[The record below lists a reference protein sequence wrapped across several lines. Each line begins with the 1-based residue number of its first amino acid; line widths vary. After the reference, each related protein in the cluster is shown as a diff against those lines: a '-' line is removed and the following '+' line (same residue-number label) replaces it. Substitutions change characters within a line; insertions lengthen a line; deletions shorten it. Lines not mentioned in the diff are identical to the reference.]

1 MSTER
6 LKPTMAIVLIIVV
19 LIILIAV
26 LPQFWVQRV
35 IARHSQH
42 RSDFAGTGGDF
53 ARHILDE
60 LGLYQVNVEQ
70 TENGDHYD
78 PDAKTVRLSPKHFD
92 GQSLS
97 AIVIAAHEVGHA
109 VQDSIGYAPLKARTQ
124 IARNAGWLQSAATII
139 LLAAPLLVLIA
150 KSPAILLVQ
159 VAAIALIALL
169 TVLMHAVTLP
179 VEFDAS
185 FKRALP
191 ILAGGHYV
199 PDADLPAARS
209 ILRAAA
215 LTYVAAAAMS
225 VINIARW
232 LRFLR
237 L

>member
-1 MSTER
+1 MI
-6 LKPTMAIVLIIVV
+6 LVVIVIALILLVAVV
-19 LIILIAV
+19 
-26 LPQFWVQRV
+26 PQLWVQRV
-35 IARHSQH
+35 IARHSAQ
-42 RSDFAGTGGDF
+42 RADFPGTGAEF

-60 LGLYQVNVEQ
+60 LGLRKVRVEE
-70 TENGDHYD
+70 TEDGDHYD
-78 PDAKTVRLSPKHFD
+78 PEEKVVRLTRPHY
-92 GQSLS
+92 GGRSLS
-97 AIVIAAHEVGHA
+97 AVVIAAHEVGHA
-109 VQDSIGYAPLKARTQ
+109 IQDASGYAPLRARTQ
-124 IARNAGWLQSAATII
+124 IAKNAGWMQTAATII

-159 VAAIALIALL
+159 VAAIGLIALL

-191 ILAGGHYV
+191 ILAAGRYI
-199 PDADLPAARS
+199 PDADLPAARD

-225 VINIARW
+225 VINIFRW

>member
-1 MSTER
+1 
-6 LKPTMAIVLIIVV
+6 MAIII
-19 LIILIAV
+19 IAV
-26 LPQFWVQRV
+26 VFLIVIAVAPQIWVQRV
-35 IARHSQH
+35 IARHSEP
-42 RSDFAGTGGDF
+42 RADFPGTGGEF
-53 ARHILDE
+53 ARHILDDI
-60 LGLYQVNVEQ
+60 GLLNVEVEQ
-70 TENGDHYD
+70 TEEGDHYD
-78 PDAKTVRLSPKHFD
+78 PEHKVVRLTKPHYA
-92 GQSLS
+92 GRSLS
-97 AIVIAAHEVGHA
+97 AVVIAAHEVGHA
-109 VQDSIGYAPLKARTQ
+109 IQDASGYPPLKARTQ
-124 IARNAGWLQSAATII
+124 IAKNAGWLQAAATVI

-185 FKRALP
+185 FRRALP
-191 ILAGGHYV
+191 ILAGGRYI

-225 VINIARW
+225 VVNVFRW

-237 L
+237 I

>member
-1 MSTER
+1 MI
-6 LKPTMAIVLIIVV
+6 LVVIVIALILLVAVV
-19 LIILIAV
+19 
-26 LPQFWVQRV
+26 PQLWVQRV
-35 IARHSQH
+35 IARHSAQ
-42 RSDFAGTGGDF
+42 RTDFPGTGGEF

-60 LGLYQVNVEQ
+60 LGLRKVRVEE
-70 TENGDHYD
+70 TEDGDHYD
-78 PDAKTVRLSPKHFD
+78 PEEKVVRLTRPHY
-92 GQSLS
+92 GGRSLS
-97 AIVIAAHEVGHA
+97 AVVIAAHEVGHA
-109 VQDSIGYAPLKARTQ
+109 IQDASGYAPLKARTQ
-124 IARNAGWLQSAATII
+124 IAKNAGWMQSAATII

-159 VAAIALIALL
+159 VAAIGLIALL

-191 ILAGGHYV
+191 ILAAGRYI
-199 PDADLPAARS
+199 PDADLPAARD

-225 VINIARW
+225 VINIFRW

-237 L
+237 F

>member
-1 MSTER
+1 
-6 LKPTMAIVLIIVV
+6 MAIVLIV
-19 LIILIAV
+19 IAV
-26 LPQFWVQRV
+26 LVLAAFVPQLWVQRV
-35 IARHSQH
+35 IARHSKD
-42 RSDFAGTGGDF
+42 RSDFPGTGGEF
-53 ARHILDE
+53 ARHILGE
-60 LGLYQVNVEQ
+60 MGLRNVGVEE
-70 TENGDHYD
+70 TEDGDHYD
-78 PDAKTVRLSPKHFD
+78 PESKTVRLSRPHYR

-97 AIVIAAHEVGHA
+97 AVVIAAHEVGHA
-109 VQDSIGYAPLKARTQ
+109 MQDASGYAPLRARTQ
-124 IARNAGWLQSAATII
+124 IAKNAGWMQALATGI
-139 LLAAPLLVLIA
+139 LVAAPLLVLIA

-159 VAAIALIALL
+159 AAAIALIALV

-191 ILAGGHYV
+191 VLAAGRYI

-225 VINIARW
+225 VINIFRW

-237 L
+237 F

>member
-1 MSTER
+1 
-6 LKPTMAIVLIIVV
+6 MAVVGIVLVV
-19 LIILIAV
+19 IILIAV

-35 IARHSQH
+35 IARHSGD
-42 RSDFAGTGGDF
+42 RAEFPGTGSEF
-53 ARHILDE
+53 ARHILNE
-60 LGLYQVNVEQ
+60 LGLQDVGVQE
-70 TENGDHYD
+70 TELGDHYD
-78 PDAKTVRLSPKHFD
+78 PDDKMVRLSPAHYRGK
-92 GQSLS
+92 SLS
-97 AIVIAAHEVGHA
+97 AVVIAAHEVGHA
-109 VQDSIGYAPLKARTQ
+109 IQDASGYPPLKARTQ
-124 IARNAGWLQSAATII
+124 IAKNAGWLEAAASVI
-139 LLAAPLLVLIA
+139 LIAAPIMVIIA

-159 VAAIALIALL
+159 LAAIGLIALI

-191 ILAGGHYV
+191 ILAGGRYI

-225 VINIARW
+225 VINIFRW

-237 L
+237 F